1 MVANAEMDMDSE
13 FMDRMEE
20 LIVERVEKARE
31 LMQQTL
37 VRRVTEVQEEFRKAM
52 DLFKKDVISQNSE
65 TTVMMTTI
73 KQEQDAV
80 MSKIR

>member
-80 MSKIR
+80 MCKIR